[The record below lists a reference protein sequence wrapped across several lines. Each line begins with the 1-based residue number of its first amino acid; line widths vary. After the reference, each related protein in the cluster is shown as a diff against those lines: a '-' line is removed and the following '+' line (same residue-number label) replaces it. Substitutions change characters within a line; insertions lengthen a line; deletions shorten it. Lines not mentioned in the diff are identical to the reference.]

1 MILGLFPFVRATNL
15 AELLSNRY
23 FDISDVDWLLNSKK
37 KKKKNNNKMAKI
49 LKISSR
55 IDNFAMHLKIIIKNK
70 KKARLPFYI
79 RVE

>member
-37 KKKKNNNKMAKI
+37 NNNNNNNKMAKI

>member
-37 KKKKNNNKMAKI
+37 KKIIIIMAKI
-49 LKISSR
+49 LKISSG

>member
-37 KKKKNNNKMAKI
+37 KKNNNNNKMAKI

>member
-37 KKKKNNNKMAKI
+37 KKKIIIMAKI
-49 LKISSR
+49 LKISSG

>member
-1 MILGLFPFVRATNL
+1 
-15 AELLSNRY
+15 
-23 FDISDVDWLLNSKK
+23 
-37 KKKKNNNKMAKI
+37 MAKI
-49 LKISSR
+49 LKISSG